1 MNIRP
6 LTRQWEQRSEEEKM
20 KKLQIER
27 EIQQKKEEY
36 LKLLEEKARIEQ
48 NERYIQKK
56 LVTLFISTN
65 FISNETVS
73 YFL

>member
-48 NERYIQKK
+48 NERYIINK
-56 LVTLFISTN
+56 TC
-65 FISNETVS
+65 
-73 YFL
+73 YFLYINKLYI

>member
-48 NERYIQKK
+48 NERYIQKN
-56 LVTLFISTN
+56 LLLSLSQQT
-65 FISNETVS
+65 
-73 YFL
+73 

>member
-48 NERYIQKK
+48 NERYK
-56 LVTLFISTN
+56 
-65 FISNETVS
+65 
-73 YFL
+73 

>member
-48 NERYIQKK
+48 NERYIKNK
-56 LVTLFISTN
+56 TC
-65 FISNETVS
+65 
-73 YFL
+73 YFLYINKLYI